1 MANDFSPFVPQWW
14 ANETLAIL
22 EENMVALGLVHRDF
36 EPMFQMYGDVVNTRR
51 PSEFKAL
58 RKVKTD
64 NVTVQDATAV
74 NVQVTLDQHIHVSF
88 QVNDLEQ
95 RSSMVDLIATYV
107 KPAGL
112 ALARAADRVVLGQYG
127 RFLPNVVGSL
137 GGGGA
142 GSGYMLQKFAGLK
155 TKLDVQKAYEDG
167 RNLIMTPLTESYF
180 LGDPSS
186 YNVNKAGNPNERT
199 RGQIGEIMGMSTY
212 GAQNMADVLLNPTGI
227 TKTVLAKGVGVV
239 GITTLTTDGWAS
251 ATEVIAGDWVSVNGF
266 PVRVTAVAG
275 SWVDATTTMT
285 LTFAT
290 GLVNGAPDN
299 TPIVAY
305 KAVLVNNGG
314 GYAAG
319 WNKGI
324 AFDTTGAT
332 TGYEPQVGQA
342 IQIGSAVY
350 TVIDKPT
357 STTLSLD
364 RSLEAS
370 VADNA
375 VIQPL
380 PIGSYN
386 FAFHRNAVTVAVR
399 PLPPVPAGTGARS
412 ATINY
417 NDLTVRATMGY
428 DMLGQNMIVTLDF
441 LMGVQVLDTNL
452 GAILL
457 A

>member
-1 MANDFSPFVPQWW
+1 MANDFSPFVPEWW

-64 NVTVQDATAV
+64 NITVQDASAV

-88 QVNDLEQ
+88 QVNDLDQ

-112 ALARAADRVVLGQYG
+112 ALARSADRVILGQYP
-127 RFLPNVVGSL
+127 RFIPNIVGSL
-137 GGGGA
+137 QGGSG
-142 GSGYMLQKFAGLK
+142 GSGYMLQKLASLK
-155 TKLDVQKAYEDG
+155 TKLDTQKAYEDG
-167 RNLIMTPLTESYF
+167 RNLILSPTTESYF
-180 LGDPSS
+180 LGDPAS
-186 YNVNKAGNPNERT
+186 YRVNEAGNAAERT
-199 RGQIGEIMGMSTY
+199 RGEIGTIMGLRTFS
-212 GAQNMADVLLNPTGI
+212 AQNMADVLLNATGV
-227 TKTVLAKGVGVV
+227 TKTVAAFGAALVGSLTLA
-239 GITTLTTDGWAS
+239 TDGWAA
-251 ATEVIAGDWVSVNGF
+251 ATDIIAGDWILVNGM
-266 PVRVTAVAG
+266 PNRVESVAG
-275 SWVDATTTMT
+275 TWASTATVMT
-285 LTFAT
+285 LTLKY
-290 GLVNGAPDN
+290 GLTNGAADN
-299 TPIVAY
+299 AVVVAY
-305 KAVLVNNGG
+305 KAVLVNAVS

-319 WNKGI
+319 YNKGI
-324 AFDTTGAT
+324 EFDGTG

-342 IQIGSAVY
+342 VQIGSAVY

-357 STTLSLD
+357 ATTLLLD
-364 RSLEAS
+364 RSLEAT
-370 VADNA
+370 AANNA

-380 PIGSYN
+380 PHGNYN

-452 GAILL
+452 GALLL

>member
-1 MANDFSPFVPQWW
+1 MANDFSPFVPEWW

-64 NVTVQDATAV
+64 NITVQDASAV
-74 NVQVTLDQHIHVSF
+74 NVQVTLDQHVHVSF
-88 QVNDLEQ
+88 QVNDLDQ

-112 ALARAADRVVLGQYG
+112 ALARNADRVILGQYP

-137 GGGGA
+137 QGGSG
-142 GSGYMLQKFAGLK
+142 GSGYMLQKLAGLK
-155 TKLDVQKAYEDG
+155 TRLDIQKAYMDG
-167 RNLIMTPLTESYF
+167 RNFVMTPLTESYF

-186 YNVNKAGNPNERT
+186 YNVNKAGNPAERT
-199 RGQIGEIMGMSTY
+199 KGQIGEIMGMSTY
-212 GAQNMADVLLNPTGI
+212 GDQNMADVLLNPVGI
-227 TKTVLAKGVGVV
+227 TKTVLTKGAVLVGATSVP
-239 GITTLTTDGWAS
+239 TDGWA
-251 ATEVIAGDWVSVNGF
+251 AGTDIIAGDWILINGI
-266 PVRVTAVAG
+266 PVRVNSVAG
-275 SWVDATTTMT
+275 TFADATSTMT
-285 LTFAT
+285 LTLAT
-290 GLVNGAPDN
+290 GAVNGAADN
-299 TPIVAY
+299 ANVVAY
-305 KAVLVNNGG
+305 KAILVNNGG
-314 GYAAG
+314 GYAIG

-324 AFDTTGAT
+324 AFDGTG
-332 TGYEPQVGQA
+332 TGYEPQIGQA
-342 IQIGSAVY
+342 VQIGSAVY
-350 TVIDKPT
+350 TVIDKPVAT
-357 STTLSLD
+357 QLLLD
-364 RSLEAS
+364 RSLEAA

-380 PIGSYN
+380 PHGNYN
-386 FAFHRNAVTVAVR
+386 FAFHRNALTVAVR

-417 NDLTVRATMGY
+417 NDLTIRATMGY

-441 LMGVQVLDTNL
+441 LMGVQVLDSNL
-452 GAILL
+452 GALLL

>member
-22 EENMVALGLVHRDF
+22 EENMIALGLVHRDF

-51 PSEFKAL
+51 PSEFTAI

-64 NVTVQDATAV
+64 NITVQDATAV

-88 QVNDLEQ
+88 QVNDLDQ

-112 ALARAADRVVLGQYG
+112 ALARAADRVILGQYP
-127 RFLPNVVGSL
+127 RFLPNTIGSL
-137 GGGGA
+137 LGGSAGA
-142 GSGYMLQKFAGLK
+142 GYMLQKFAGLK
-155 TKLDVQKAYEDG
+155 TKLDTQKAYEDG
-167 RNLIMTPLTESYF
+167 RNLIMSPLSESYF

-199 RGQIGEIMGMSTY
+199 KGQIGEIMGMSTY
-212 GAQNMADVLLNPTGI
+212 GAQNMADVLLNPTGV
-227 TKTVLAKGVGVV
+227 TKTVLASGASLVGATS
-239 GITTLTTDGWAS
+239 IATDGWA
-251 ATEVIAGDWVSVNGF
+251 AGTDLVAGDWILLNGQ
-266 PVRVTAVAG
+266 PNRVESVAG
-275 SWVDATTTMT
+275 TYASTATVMT
-285 LTFAT
+285 LTVKYPA
-290 GLVNGAPDN
+290 VNGVPDN
-299 TPIVAY
+299 SSIVGY
-305 KAVLVNNGG
+305 KKVLINNGA

-319 WNKGI
+319 WNKAI
-324 AFDTTGAT
+324 EFDGSGS
-332 TGYEPQVGQA
+332 GYEPQVGQA
-342 IQIGSAVY
+342 VQIGSAVY
-350 TVIDKPT
+350 TLINKPT
-357 STTLSLD
+357 ATSFTLD

-375 VIQPL
+375 AIQPL
-380 PIGSYN
+380 PHGSYN

-417 NDLTVRATMGY
+417 NDLTIRATMGY